1 MRSFRGI
8 LLLIFFCS
16 YGCFIVR
23 GQDAVYDFPPGK
35 EGVEQM
41 LEYIL
46 NASNKDRKAIT
57 EWLKPSKE
65 DCDSVFSTDLAE
77 KVYKYQRK
85 LSREVRIIIRPLLKN
100 QTEYIFWEASSQ
112 ELFDYTSEAR
122 FFPGGYKEVASYL
135 RPDLEFYRFK
145 FIQPGRKLGSA
156 YDVLVYINGKWCLI
170 HRPWA
175 VLLN

>member
-8 LLLIFFCS
+8 FLLILLCS
-16 YGCFIVR
+16 SFYLPVS
-23 GQDAVYDFPPGK
+23 GQDSMYDFPPGK

-46 NASNKDRKAIT
+46 QASNKDRKEIT

-65 DCDSVFSTDLAE
+65 DCDSVFIEELAE

-100 QTEYIFWEASSQ
+100 QTHYIFWEASSK
-112 ELFDYTSEAR
+112 ELVDYTSEAR

-135 RPDLEFYRFK
+135 RPGLDFYRFK

-156 YDVLVYINGKWCLI
+156 YDILVYINGKWCLI